1 MMIEKTKNEVE
12 AKYTTENGYPFKAQ
26 VRIQHIYTFPFPDR
40 NRRSLKVQ
48 ILMNSESGLVELNW
62 LEPPEKSFL
71 IVILTYFFT
80 KYLS

>member
-62 LEPPEKSFL
+62 L
-71 IVILTYFFT
+71 
-80 KYLS
+80 